1 MQAKLIYDKKNDK
14 YLESYPYYPCF
25 FRTTCMLI
33 LPLALALVLS
43 KGVYTAP
50 VIKQGTITLLRNE
63 TFQAGL
69 HYNWVECLGYEMDNT
84 EMILPCN
91 CNYKT
96 IFSDV
101 KYCSS
106 VYHNGE
112 SINYY
117 EFTDGLISYD
127 KDLYEEIMLRR
138 LIVDILFIYV
148 PSAIISV
155 SFIVTL
161 FSKRIHGVL
170 KEITC
175 NNDKKEE
182 EERKEEERNRD
193 ELVRV

>member
-1 MQAKLIYDKKNDK
+1 
-14 YLESYPYYPCF
+14 
-25 FRTTCMLI
+25 MLI
-33 LPLALALVLS
+33 LPLALATILS

-50 VIKQGTITLLRNE
+50 VIKQGTIILLRNE

-84 EMILPCN
+84 DMVLPCN

-106 VYHNGE
+106 VYQNGE

-127 KDLYEEIMLRR
+127 KDLYEGIMLRR
-138 LIVDILFIYV
+138 LVVDILFIYT
-148 PSAIISV
+148 PSAIIV
-155 SFIVTL
+155 FSFIVTL
-161 FSKRIHGVL
+161 FSKRIHEVL

-175 NNDKKEE
+175 FKKYILEKEE
-182 EERKEEERNRD
+182 EKDGNRD
-193 ELVRV
+193 DLVQV